1 MDQLDDDEEESID
14 PMQPAPVRSIEE
26 LPLPPSPSIP
36 TATTTAT
43 APLAAAPT
51 LPPSSGGVPDF
62 DELTARFERLRKRQ
76 DRHDQ
81 GNMSF
86 TF

>member
-1 MDQLDDDEEESID
+1 MYQSDDDEEFIE
-14 PMQPAPVRSIEE
+14 PMRPPPQAPYMEE
-26 LPLPPSPSIP
+26 LPLPP
-36 TATTTAT
+36 A
-43 APLAAAPT
+43 APLAATAPT
-51 LPPSSGGVPDF
+51 PPSSGGIPDF

-76 DRHDQ
+76 DRHDE